1 MGLLNPIAIQ
11 VQLLT
16 YKGETMLTNIILF
29 LVGAH
34 LGAKYPQYATL
45 IVDKAVALVKAVWAK
60 VAGLVAKK

>member
-1 MGLLNPIAIQ
+1 
-11 VQLLT
+11 
-16 YKGETMLTNIILF
+16 MLTNVILF

>member
-1 MGLLNPIAIQ
+1 
-11 VQLLT
+11 
-16 YKGETMLTNIILF
+16 MLTNVILF

-60 VAGLVAKK
+60 VAGLLAKK